1 VNETQNLIPYE
12 IRPVIKHAKHLSRR
26 GCKDASERFTNFS
39 YIQLNNSQL
48 LPEDL
53 TVDDFSSCEY
63 LSQLQQLLYSTEELD
78 ETVTYETFVIIPDD
92 LVATLEEQFGADA
105 EFDGKF
111 VS

>member
-1 VNETQNLIPYE
+1 M
-12 IRPVIKHAKHLSRR
+12 
-26 GCKDASERFTNFS
+26 
-39 YIQLNNSQL
+39 
-48 LPEDL
+48 
-53 TVDDFSSCEY
+53 DDFSSCEY